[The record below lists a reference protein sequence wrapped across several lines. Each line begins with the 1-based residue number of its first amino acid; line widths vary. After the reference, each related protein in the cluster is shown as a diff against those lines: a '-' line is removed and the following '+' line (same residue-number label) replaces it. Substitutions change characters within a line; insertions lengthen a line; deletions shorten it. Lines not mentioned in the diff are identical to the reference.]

1 MWPGHPTPRRM
12 PNRNDSPCPETCG
25 WVFAT
30 MLRTAEKQKPPTCPE
45 NDERIQNVIY
55 AFKGVPLGYKRE
67 AKSWDVVWYRWTLN
81 TSRWVR
87 ESGTT
92 GRTAPHDSTPRGRPE
107 QATPWQEKVGGRL
120 PRGGSAGGPEGGGV
134 RREGLSF
141 RAMKTFWNLTV
152 VIAGQQ
158 G

>member
-1 MWPGHPTPRRM
+1 M
-12 PNRNDSPCPETCG
+12 
-25 WVFAT
+25 
-30 MLRTAEKQKPPTCPE
+30 
-45 NDERIQNVIY
+45 
-55 AFKGVPLGYKRE
+55 
-67 AKSWDVVWYRWTLN
+67 
-81 TSRWVR
+81 R

-92 GRTAPHDSTPRGRPE
+92 GRTASHDSTPRGRPE

-134 RREGLSF
+134 RGEGLSF